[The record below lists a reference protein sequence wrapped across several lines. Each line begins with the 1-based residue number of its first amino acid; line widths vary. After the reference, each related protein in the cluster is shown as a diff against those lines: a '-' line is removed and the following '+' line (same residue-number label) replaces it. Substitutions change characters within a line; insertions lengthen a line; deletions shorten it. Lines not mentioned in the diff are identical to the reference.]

1 MGMSKHQS
9 LIPKSIP
16 ILEKKDQTDK
26 RNNEIKIP

>member
-16 ILEKKDQTDK
+16 ILEKKDEK
-26 RNNEIKIP
+26 RNEIKIP